1 MESMCMKNMN
11 KHFDIAQDII
21 NQTEKEIKDL
31 DTVNILVLGKSG
43 VGKSTLINTI
53 FREKIVDTGVGYPVT
68 KHLQRVARKDVPITI
83 YDSRGLELSES
94 VQEKVQEEVFSLLK
108 EKEKSKEAIHLAYFC
123 IQGTSSRI
131 EETELEL
138 IEKISEK
145 IPLMIVLTQS
155 IGEQVADFKEYIKNL
170 DTQAVAVHSILAQP
184 YVISDDYTVEPFGLK
199 ELIQDS
205 LQYLPSDLEKSFNN
219 AQRIDIEAK
228 VKSAKSW
235 ARRYI
240 ASSFGVG
247 FVPIPF
253 SDASLLVPMQVALL
267 AHITAIFGI
276 AIDRATL
283 VSIIA
288 AVGGTSSATI
298 LGRSVVSN
306 AFKFIPGIG
315 TVLGGI
321 ISGTTASVVT
331 QALAFSYIQVLK
343 KLSED
348 ELLEK
353 ETRTEKMVKLMEKE
367 FKKFIQENKKELKDE
382 NISSENKLNKP
393 LEKLAVAKRTLDKFV
408 KKVKK
413 KIEN

>member
-1 MESMCMKNMN
+1 MD

-21 NQTEKEIKDL
+21 YRTEKEMKDL

-53 FREKIVDTGVGYPVT
+53 FREKIVDTGVGHPVT
-68 KHLQRVARKDVPITI
+68 KHLQKISRKDVPITI

-94 VQEKVQEEVFSLLK
+94 VQKEVEGEVFSLLK
-108 EKEKSKEAIHLAYFC
+108 EKEHTKEEIHLAYFC

-138 IEKISEK
+138 IEKISKE

-155 IGEQVADFKEYIKNL
+155 IGEQVSEFKEYIENL
-170 DTQAVAVHSILAQP
+170 ETEAVAVHNILAQP
-184 YVISDDYTVEPFGLK
+184 YVISDEYTVEPFGLK

-205 LQYLPSDLEKSFNN
+205 FRYLPSDLEKSFNN
-219 AQRIDIEAK
+219 AQRIDIDAK

-267 AHITAIFGI
+267 AHITAIFGV

-315 TVLGGI
+315 TVVGGI

-348 ELLEK
+348 ELLEN
-353 ETRTEKMVKLMEKE
+353 ETKTEKLVKLMQKE
-367 FKKFIQENKKELKDE
+367 FKKFIQENKEELKDE
-382 NISSENKLNKP
+382 KISAEKKLSKP
-393 LEKLAVAKRTLDKFV
+393 LEKLAVAKRTFDKFV
-408 KKVKK
+408 RKVKK
-413 KIEN
+413 KIED